1 MNDLAKF
8 IDMQAKVIRYLCVK
22 SDTVSPEYVKVR
34 ESGDTLTLIGVDGY
48 EGDQYEDIYMD
59 MCQCVVPLD
68 FFDNFDKYIEEAREE
83 KVRALDE
90 RKRLNALAAAK
101 RDELEIER
109 FLKKYPGRIMLVEDS
124 DESII

>member
-83 KVRALDE
+83 NVRALDE

-109 FLKKYPGRIMLVEDS
+109 FLKKYPGKIMLVEDN

>member
-109 FLKKYPGRIMLVEDS
+109 FLKKYPGKIMLVEDN

>member
-1 MNDLAKF
+1 MNDLEKF
-8 IDMQAKVIRYLCVK
+8 IDMQSKVRMYLCVQ
-22 SDTVSPEYVKVR
+22 SNSVSPDYIEVR
-34 ESGDTLTLIGVDGY
+34 ESGDTLTLIGVEGY
-48 EGDQYEDIYMD
+48 EGDKYQDSYMN

-68 FFDNFDKYIEEAREE
+68 FFDNFDKYIEDAREE

-90 RKRLNALAAAK
+90 RKRLNALAEAK

-109 FLKKYPGRIMLVEDS
+109 FLKKYPGKLMLAEDS

>member
-48 EGDQYEDIYMD
+48 EGDQYVDIYMD

>member
-22 SDTVSPEYVKVR
+22 SDTVSPEYVEVR

-48 EGDQYEDIYMD
+48 EGDQYENSYIN

-68 FFDNFDKYIEEAREE
+68 FFDNFDKYIEDAREE
-83 KVRALDE
+83 NVRALVE

-109 FLKKYPGRIMLVEDS
+109 FLKKYPGKLMLVEDS